1 MTSRAIIP
9 YPDDD
14 QSLYEEHSA
23 AYIACVSLDFLVRCR
38 KQGLVPVGSPDR
50 DPPVY
55 TWTDIQRLVVIR
67 RLHEDLQVELNA
79 LDLILHLRERLQAQ
93 SKRREE
99 LETRVLHQQQ
109 EIQRLKTI
117 LERLRLARS

>member
-1 MTSRAIIP
+1 MTSRAMIH

-23 AYIACVSLDFLVRCR
+23 AHIACVSLDFLVWCR
-38 KQGLVPVGSPDR
+38 KQGLLPASSPDQ
-50 DPPVY
+50 DPPTY

-67 RLHEDLQVELNA
+67 RLHEDLQVEMSDM
-79 LDLILHLRERLQAQ
+79 DLILHLRSRLQAQ
-93 SKRREE
+93 SKRRQK

-109 EIQRLKTI
+109 EIQRLKAI
-117 LERLRLARS
+117 LQRLRLARS